1 LTEPKEKQG
10 TPDQK
15 EPGDQQGPAQDLFR
29 HRPLKLYPFYAGA
42 GAGGDIKI
50 PNGSTQLEVLERGP
64 NLDHRLSIFT
74 GNAHPDFARRVCE
87 VLGVE
92 LGGVDVFEFSN
103 ENIFVRY
110 HSSIRAHD
118 VFIIQSIASPVN
130 RSLMEL
136 FIMLD
141 AARRASADRITAVI
155 PYYAYG
161 RTDKKDQPRVPIT
174 ARLIADFL
182 QVAGANRVVTMDLH
196 AGQIQGFFTIPVD
209 ELTAFFTLAEYV
221 RTRRLLNPVVVA
233 ADIGI
238 AKRAR
243 NFAEYLGVP
252 TAIIEKRRSPSG
264 TGVEVLTVIGD
275 VAGRDAVIFDDEID
289 TAGTMVR
296 AAEALLAAG
305 VRSVYAVATHGVF
318 SGPAIQRLST
328 GPFEE
333 VVVTD
338 TLPLPPE
345 KRIPKIT
352 VLSVAPLFAEAI
364 RRIHLGLSIGEMYEV
379 LI

>member
-1 LTEPKEKQG
+1 MGVRAVLKSATEASKIEAEG
-10 TPDQK
+10 AT
-15 EPGDQQGPAQDLFR
+15 AT
-29 HRPLKLYPFYAGA
+29 LY
-42 GAGGDIKI
+42 
-50 PNGSTQLEVLERGP
+50 Q
-64 NLDHRLSIFT
+64 RLSIFS
-74 GNAHPDFARRVCE
+74 GNAHPEFARRVCE

-110 HSSIRAHD
+110 HSSIRSHD
-118 VFIIQSIASPVN
+118 VFIIQPIASPVN

-209 ELTAFFTLAEYV
+209 ELTAFFTLADYV

-233 ADIGI
+233 ADIGV

-243 NFAEYLGVP
+243 NFAEYLDVP
-252 TAIIEKRRSPSG
+252 TAIIEKRRAPTG
-264 TGVEVLTVIGD
+264 TRVEVLTVIGD
-275 VAGRDAVIFDDEID
+275 VAGRDAVVFDDEID
-289 TAGTMVR
+289 TAGTMTR
-296 AAEALLAAG
+296 AAEVLLAAG
-305 VRSVYAVATHGVF
+305 ARSIYAVATHGVF
-318 SGPAIQRLST
+318 SGPAIERLAQ

-333 VVVTD
+333 VIVTD

-345 KRIPKIT
+345 KRIGKIT

-364 RRIHLGLSIGEMYEV
+364 RRIHLGLSVGEIYQV
-379 LI
+379 LIQ